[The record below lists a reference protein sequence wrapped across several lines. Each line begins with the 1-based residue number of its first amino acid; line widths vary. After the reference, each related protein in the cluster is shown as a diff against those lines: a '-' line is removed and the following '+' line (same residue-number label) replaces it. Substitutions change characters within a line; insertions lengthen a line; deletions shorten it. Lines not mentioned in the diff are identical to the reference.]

1 MNQRVGVMKLR
12 ANRLSGLVAGCALA
26 LAASAASAEDLAVHA
41 GRFIDVLAGTE
52 QTQVTILVHD
62 GKIAAVQQGYTTPS
76 GARVID
82 LSADTVLPGLIDMH
96 THITS
101 RPDNEGY
108 NALSVSVP
116 ATAISG
122 VANAYKTLQ
131 AGFTTLRNVGA
142 AGYADV
148 ALRDSINRGETWG
161 PKLFVSGPLIGAT
174 GGHCD
179 NNLLPFA
186 YHDVSDG
193 VADGPDAIRHKV
205 REVHKY
211 GADLIKLCATGG
223 VLSKGDSV
231 GAQQLTYEEMK
242 AAVDEAHMLGL
253 KVAAHAHGTNGIND
267 AIRAGVDTI
276 EHASLADDESFAL
289 AKAKGAVFDMDI
301 YNDDFILGHGAEMG
315 MLPENLA
322 KERAIG
328 RLQRETFRR
337 AVKAGVT
344 MTFGTD
350 AGVYPHGDNAKQF
363 AKMVEWGMTPMQ
375 AIQASTST
383 AAKVL
388 GPLGDDRG
396 SITVGKTADM
406 IAVKGDPLKD
416 ITELERVQFVMREGV
431 IYRADGAPVA
441 R

>member
-1 MNQRVGVMKLR
+1 MRVVVAAVMAGV
-12 ANRLSGLVAGCALA
+12 AAVALSGAARAGTVYLTAARMIDPVAGVVVSNPAVVIKDDRIVEVGT
-26 LAASAASAEDLAVHA
+26 AASLKAP
-41 GRFIDVLAGTE
+41 
-52 QTQVTILVHD
+52 D
-62 GKIAAVQQGYTTPS
+62 GSQA
-76 GARVID
+76 ID
-82 LSADTVLPGLIDMH
+82 LGAATILPGLIDMH

-101 RPDNEGY
+101 RSDLGGY
-108 NALSVSVP
+108 RALSVGVP
-116 ATAISG
+116 AQAIGG

-148 ALRDSINRGETWG
+148 ALRDSINSGEVIG
-161 PKLFVSGPLIGAT
+161 PRLFVSGPLIGAT

-179 NNLLPFA
+179 DNLLPESFHA
-186 YHDVSDG
+186 TEEG

-231 GAQQLTYEEMK
+231 GAQQLSYEEMK

-253 KVAAHAHGTNGIND
+253 KVAAHAHGTAGIND

-276 EHASLADDESFAL
+276 EHASLADDESIHL

-301 YNDDFILGHGAEMG
+301 YNDDFILSQGAAMG
-315 MLPENLA
+315 MLPESLE
-322 KERAIG
+322 KERSIG

-350 AGVYPHGDNAKQF
+350 AGVYPHGDNARQF

-375 AIQASTST
+375 SIQAATST

-388 GPLGDDRG
+388 GPLGADVG
-396 SITVGKTADM
+396 SIAPGKYADI
-406 IAVKGDPLKD
+406 IAVSGDPLSD
-416 ITELERVQFVMREGV
+416 VTELTRVRFVMKAGV
-431 IYRADGAPVA
+431 VYRKDGVPTVPPQ
-441 R
+441 

>member
-1 MNQRVGVMKLR
+1 VLIGVATAARAETIYLTADRLVDTAAGKTVDHPAVVITDDRVTAVGTV
-12 ANRLSGLVAGCALA
+12 GALPA
-26 LAASAASAEDLAVHA
+26 PA
-41 GRFIDVLAGTE
+41 
-52 QTQVTILVHD
+52 
-62 GKIAAVQQGYTTPS
+62 
-76 GARVID
+76 GARRID
-82 LSADTVLPGLIDMH
+82 LPGRTILPGLIDMH

-101 RPDNEGY
+101 RSDMGGY
-108 NALSVSVP
+108 RSLSVSTP

-122 VANAYKTLQ
+122 VANAWKTLQ

-142 AGYADV
+142 EGYADV
-148 ALRDSINRGETWG
+148 ALRDSINEGETAG
-161 PKLFVSGPLIGAT
+161 PRLFVSGPLIGAT

-179 NNLLPFA
+179 ENLLPYE
-186 YHDVSDG
+186 YHATADG

-253 KVAAHAHGTNGIND
+253 KVAAHAHGTSGIND

-276 EHASLADDESFAL
+276 EHASLADDESFRL

-301 YNDDFILGHGAEMG
+301 YNDDFILAEGAKMG
-315 MLPENLA
+315 MLPENIA
-322 KERAIG
+322 KERSIG
-328 RLQRETFRR
+328 RKQRETFRR
-337 AVKAGVT
+337 AVQAGVT

-350 AGVYPHGDNAKQF
+350 AGVYPHGDNARQF

-375 AIQASTST
+375 AIQAATST
-383 AAKVL
+383 AAHVL
-388 GPLGDDRG
+388 GPLGDDLG
-396 SITVGKTADM
+396 VIAPGKYAD
-406 IAVKGDPLKD
+406 IVAVEGDPLAD
-416 ITELERVQFVMREGV
+416 VSRLEHMDFVMKAGV
-431 IYRADGAPVA
+431 VYRQDGKPLA

>member
-1 MNQRVGVMKLR
+1 MDFKM
-12 ANRLSGLVAGCALA
+12 AA
-26 LAASAASAEDLAVHA
+26 LAAGL
-41 GRFIDVLAGTE
+41 
-52 QTQVTILVHD
+52 
-62 GKIAAVQQGYTTPS
+62 AAVSLAATARAETLYLAAARMVDPASGTVIQNPAVVIKDDRIVEVGPAATLKAPD
-76 GARVID
+76 GARTID
-82 LSADTVLPGLIDMH
+82 LGSQTILPGLIDMH

-101 RPDNEGY
+101 RADAGGY
-108 NALSVSVP
+108 RSLGISIPSQ
-116 ATAISG
+116 AITG
-122 VANAYKTLQ
+122 VANAYRTLQ

-142 AGYADV
+142 DGYADV
-148 ALRDSINRGETWG
+148 ALRDSINAGETVG
-161 PKLFVSGPLIGAT
+161 PRLFVSGPLIGAT

-179 NNLLPFA
+179 ENLLPES
-186 YHDVSDG
+186 YHAVGEG

-253 KVAAHAHGTNGIND
+253 KVAAHAHGASGIND

-276 EHASLADDESFAL
+276 EHASLADDESFRL
-289 AKAKGAVFDMDI
+289 AKVKGAVFDMDI
-301 YNDDFILGHGAEMG
+301 YNDDFILSEGAKMG
-315 MLPENLA
+315 LLPENLA
-322 KERAIG
+322 KERSIG

-337 AVKAGVT
+337 AVQAGVT

-375 AIQASTST
+375 AIQAATTT
-383 AAKVL
+383 AAKTL
-388 GPLGDDRG
+388 GPLGADLG
-396 SITVGKTADM
+396 SIAPGKSADI
-406 IAVKGDPLKD
+406 IAVAGDPLTD
-416 ITELERVQFVMREGV
+416 ITELTRIQFVMKQGV
-431 IYRADGAPVA
+431 VYRKDGAPTIT

>member
-1 MNQRVGVMKLR
+1 MKL
-12 ANRLSGLVAGCALA
+12 ST
-26 LAASAASAEDLAVHA
+26 LAAAASLAATLAALSMTGAAQAETLYLTAARMIDPASGSVMNAPAVIITDGH
-41 GRFIDVLAGTE
+41 VV
-52 QTQVTILVHD
+52 QV
-62 GKIAAVQQGYTTPS
+62 GPAASLKAPA
-76 GARVID
+76 GARTLD
-82 LSADTVLPGLIDMH
+82 LQGQTILPGLIDMH
-96 THITS
+96 THITARS
-101 RPDNEGY
+101 DAGGY
-108 NALSVSVP
+108 RSLGISLP
-116 ATAISG
+116 AQAISG

-142 AGYADV
+142 SGYADV
-148 ALRDSINRGETWG
+148 ALRDSINAGETVG
-161 PKLFVSGPLIGAT
+161 PHLFVSGPLIGAT

-179 NNLLPFA
+179 ENLLPES
-186 YHDVSDG
+186 YHAVGEG

-205 REVHKY
+205 REIHKY

-253 KVAAHAHGTNGIND
+253 KVAAHAHGTSGIND

-276 EHASLADDESFAL
+276 EHASLADDESLRL
-289 AKAKGAVFDMDI
+289 AKAHGAVFDMDI
-301 YNDDFILGHGAEMG
+301 YNDDFILSEGARMG
-315 MLPENLA
+315 MLPESLE
-322 KERAIG
+322 KERSIG

-375 AIQASTST
+375 AIQAATTT
-383 AAKVL
+383 AAKTL
-388 GPLGDDRG
+388 GPLGADLG
-396 SITVGKTADM
+396 SIAPGKYADI
-406 IAVKGDPLKD
+406 IAVAGDPLKD
-416 ITELERVQFVMREGV
+416 VTELTRIQFVMKAGV
-431 IYRADGAPVA
+431 VYRKDGMPVA
-441 R
+441 GP

>member
-1 MNQRVGVMKLR
+1 MKLSVIIG
-12 ANRLSGLVAGCALA
+12 ACALLLSGAGAQAETIYLTAARMVDPVGGKVVANPAVVIVDDKVTAVGTAGSLA
-26 LAASAASAEDLAVHA
+26 VPEGARRIDLA
-41 GRFIDVLAGTE
+41 GK
-52 QTQVTILVHD
+52 TI
-62 GKIAAVQQGYTTPS
+62 
-76 GARVID
+76 
-82 LSADTVLPGLIDMH
+82 LPGLIDMH

-101 RPDNEGY
+101 RSDMGGY
-108 NALSVSVP
+108 RALAVSVP
-116 ATAISG
+116 AEGISG
-122 VANAYKTLQ
+122 VANAGRTLQ

-142 AGYADV
+142 PGFVDV
-148 ALRDSINRGETWG
+148 ALRDSINSGETVG
-161 PKLFVSGPLIGAT
+161 PRLFVSGPLIGAT

-179 NNLLPFA
+179 ENLLPES
-186 YHDVSDG
+186 YHAVGDG
-193 VADGPDAIRHKV
+193 VADGPEAVRHMV
-205 REVHKY
+205 RRNHKY

-231 GAQQLTYEEMK
+231 GAQQMTYEEMK

-276 EHASLADDESFAL
+276 EHASLADDESFRL
-289 AKAKGAVFDMDI
+289 AKEKGAVFDMDI
-301 YNDDFILGHGAEMG
+301 YNDDFILGEGAKMG
-315 MLPENLA
+315 MLPESLA

-350 AGVYPHGDNAKQF
+350 AGVYPHGDNARQF

-375 AIQASTST
+375 AIQAATST
-383 AAKVL
+383 AAHVL
-388 GPLGDDRG
+388 GPLGDDLG
-396 SITVGKTADM
+396 AIAPGKYADI
-406 IAVKGDPLKD
+406 IAVDGDPLSNVAV
-416 ITELERVQFVMREGV
+416 LEHVDFVMKAGV
-431 IYRADGAPVA
+431 VYRQDGKPVA

>member
-1 MNQRVGVMKLR
+1 MKSII
-12 ANRLSGLVAGCALA
+12 AAIAAS
-26 LAASAASAEDLAVHA
+26 LAAVSALPGPASAETIYLTAARMIDPA
-41 GRFIDVLAGTE
+41 GGSVLAAPAVIIKDDRVV
-52 QTQVTILVHD
+52 QV
-62 GKIAAVQQGYTTPS
+62 GPAASVKAPE
-76 GARVID
+76 GARIID
-82 LSADTVLPGLIDMH
+82 LGGATILPGLIDMH

-101 RPDNEGY
+101 RSDDHGY
-108 NALSVSVP
+108 RALTVTVP
-116 ATAISG
+116 ASAISG

-142 AGYADV
+142 SGYADV
-148 ALRDSINRGETWG
+148 ALRDSINSGETVG
-161 PKLFVSGPLIGAT
+161 PRLFVSGPLIGAT

-179 NNLLPFA
+179 NNLLPES
-186 YHDVSDG
+186 YHAVGDG

-205 REVHKY
+205 REIHKY

-253 KVAAHAHGTNGIND
+253 KVAAHAHGTSGIND

-276 EHASLADDESFAL
+276 EHASLADAESIAL
-289 AKAKGAVFDMDI
+289 AKAHGAVFDMDI
-301 YNDDFILGHGAEMG
+301 YNDDFILAEGAKMG
-315 MLPENLA
+315 MLPESLA
-322 KERAIG
+322 KERSIG

-337 AVKAGVT
+337 AVQAGVT

-375 AIQASTST
+375 AIQAATST
-383 AAKVL
+383 AAKTL
-388 GPLGDDRG
+388 GPIGADLG
-396 SITVGKTADM
+396 SIAPGKSADI
-406 IAVKGDPLKD
+406 IAVAGDPLAD
-416 ITELERVQFVMREGV
+416 VTELTRVKFVMKAGV
-431 IYRADGAPVA
+431 VYRQDGAPVIA
-441 R
+441 P

>member
-1 MNQRVGVMKLR
+1 MKL
-12 ANRLSGLVAGCALA
+12 ATTA
-26 LAASAASAEDLAVHA
+26 LAAGLLAASTLGAAHA
-41 GRFIDVLAGTE
+41 DTIYLTAARMIDPGSGSVLAAPAVIIKDDRVV
-52 QTQVTILVHD
+52 QV
-62 GKIAAVQQGYTTPS
+62 GPAASIKAPE
-76 GARVID
+76 GARIID
-82 LSADTVLPGLIDMH
+82 LGGATILPGLIDMH

-101 RPDNEGY
+101 RADDHGY
-108 NALSVSVP
+108 RALTVTVP
-116 ATAISG
+116 ASAISG

-142 AGYADV
+142 SGYADV
-148 ALRDSINRGETWG
+148 ALRDSINSGETVG
-161 PKLFVSGPLIGAT
+161 PRLFVSGPLIGAT

-179 NNLLPFA
+179 NNLLPES
-186 YHDVSDG
+186 YHALGDG

-205 REVHKY
+205 REIHKY

-253 KVAAHAHGTNGIND
+253 KVAAHAHGTSGIND

-276 EHASLADDESFAL
+276 EHASLADAESIAL
-289 AKAKGAVFDMDI
+289 AKAHGAVFDMDI
-301 YNDDFILGHGAEMG
+301 YNDDFILAEGPKMG
-315 MLPENLA
+315 MLPESLA
-322 KERAIG
+322 KERSIG

-337 AVKAGVT
+337 AVQAGVI

-375 AIQASTST
+375 AIQAATST
-383 AAKVL
+383 AAKTL
-388 GPLGDDRG
+388 GPIGADLGA
-396 SITVGKTADM
+396 IAPGKSADI
-406 IAVKGDPLKD
+406 IAVAGDPLSD
-416 ITELERVQFVMREGV
+416 VSELTRVKFVMKAGV
-431 IYRADGAPVA
+431 VYRRDGAPVIGP
-441 R
+441 